1 MRFVIGG
8 KSHELN
14 YETVLEAAS
23 QIEPEILDGRH
34 KYYVAARGRR
44 FPVKQLFSQ
53 ATGRGRDEFI
63 THDAVRNLRK
73 LGFSVENFHVPLSPA
88 TDFDAADQ
96 TKKNG
101 TESTVSFPVSL
112 EADEDG
118 YIVAACPQLPGCHS
132 QGKSR
137 EEAIKNIQEA
147 IRGYIAS
154 MKQHGEE
161 IPIVDWVVV
170 KADL

>member
-63 THDAVRNLRK
+63 THDAIRNLRK

-88 TDFDAADQ
+88 TDFDAATRPRKMVLNQ
-96 TKKNG
+96 QLAFRFPLKLTK
-101 TESTVSFPVSL
+101 TDISSL
-112 EADEDG
+112 RAHSYPG
-118 YIVAACPQLPGCHS
+118 ATLKVNQGKRQSKTFRKLPGIHC
-132 QGKSR
+132 
-137 EEAIKNIQEA
+137 
-147 IRGYIAS
+147 
-154 MKQHGEE
+154 
-161 IPIVDWVVV
+161 
-170 KADL
+170 